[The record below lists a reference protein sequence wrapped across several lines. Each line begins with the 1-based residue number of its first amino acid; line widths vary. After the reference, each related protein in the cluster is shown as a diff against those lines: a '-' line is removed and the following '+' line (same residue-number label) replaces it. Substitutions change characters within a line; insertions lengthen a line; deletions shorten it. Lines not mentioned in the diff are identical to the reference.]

1 MRLTI
6 DFRILVIAFSCACYT
21 PVFAQEAAELAKQL
35 ANPIASLI
43 SAPLQ
48 NNSDFGIG
56 SLEGSRNTLNIQ
68 PVVPLAINEN
78 TNLITRVVL
87 PLIRQDNITGPGET
101 QSGFGD
107 AVVSGFFSPSRVKN
121 GFTWG
126 AGPVFLVP
134 VGDKNLTFDKF
145 GAGPTMVAL
154 KQSAGFTYGA
164 LINQIWAEDL
174 SQMFLQPFLVYN
186 WASGAGVGGNFEMTQ
201 NWTSD
206 QTTLWFNPV
215 VTGVTAIGTQKLQL
229 GAGPRFNLAAPSGA
243 KAKWGIRALVVFL
256 FPK

>member
-1 MRLTI
+1 MKKTSALLI
-6 DFRILVIAFSCACYT
+6 VFILCFSVVT
-21 PVFAQEAAELAKQL
+21 QAQEAAELAKKL

-68 PVVPLAINEN
+68 PVIPLAINDKI
-78 TNLITRVVL
+78 NLITRVVL
-87 PLIRQDNITGPGET
+87 PLIRQDNITGAGET

-107 AVVSGFFSPSRVKN
+107 AVVSGFFSPSTVKN

-134 VGDKNLTFDKF
+134 VGNKELTFDKF
-145 GAGPTMVAL
+145 GVGPTAVAL
-154 KQSAGFTYGA
+154 KQTGGFTYGA

-201 NWTSD
+201 NWTAD
-206 QTTLWFNPV
+206 QTILWFNPT
-215 VTGVTAIGTQKLQL
+215 VTGVTALGKQKVQL
-229 GAGPRFNLAAPSGA
+229 GAGPRFNLAAPSGT
-243 KAKWGIRALVVFL
+243 KAKWGIRAIVVFL

>member
-1 MRLTI
+1 MRHAL
-6 DFRILVIAFSCACYT
+6 FLLVLFLCISMTVY
-21 PVFAQEAAELAKQL
+21 AQEAAELAKEL

-43 SAPLQ
+43 SLPLQ

-68 PVVPLAINEN
+68 PVVPIAINEN
-78 TNLITRVVL
+78 INLITRVVL

-107 AVVSGFFSPSRVKN
+107 AVVSGFLSPSESKN

-134 VGDKNLTFDKF
+134 VGNEDLTFDKF
-145 GAGPTMVAL
+145 GVGPTAVAL
-154 KQSAGFTYGA
+154 KQGNGFTYGA
-164 LINQIWAEDL
+164 LVNQIWADEL

-186 WASGAGVGGNFEMTQ
+186 WASGAGVGGNFELTQ
-201 NWTSD
+201 NWTAE
-206 QTTLWFNPV
+206 QTTLWFNPI
-215 VTGVTAIGTQKLQL
+215 VTGVTALGKQKLQL
-229 GAGPRFNLAAPSGA
+229 GAGPRFNLAAPDGS
-243 KAKWGIRALVVFL
+243 KAKWGIRALLVFL

>member
-1 MRLTI
+1 LAT
-6 DFRILVIAFSCACYT
+6 LSLKSL
-21 PVFAQEAAELAKQL
+21 AQDAADLAKQL

-56 SLEGSRNTLNIQ
+56 SLDGSRNTLNIQ
-68 PVVPLAINEN
+68 PVVPLKLNDKI
-78 TNLITRVVL
+78 NLITRMVL

-107 AVVSGFFSPSRVKN
+107 AVVSAFFSPREVKK

-134 VGDKNLTFDKF
+134 VGHKELSFDAF
-145 GAGPTMVAL
+145 GIGPTAVVL
-154 KQSAGFTYGA
+154 KQTGGITYGA
-164 LINQIWAEDL
+164 LVNQIWADDL
-174 SQMFLQPFLVYN
+174 SQMFLQPFLIYN
-186 WASGAGVGGNFEMTQ
+186 WPTGAGVGANFEMTQ

-206 QTTLWFNPV
+206 NTTLWFNPFV
-215 VTGVTAIGTQKLQL
+215 NAVTSIGTQKVQL
-229 GAGPRFNLAAPSGA
+229 GAGPRFNLAAPSGGRA
-243 KAKWGIRALVVFL
+243 NWGVRTIIVFL